1 MGVEET
7 VRGLGC
13 MAKGLGCLLVIGI
26 IWGGFHL
33 LCGLITIGI
42 VNLFFVAEKFYWDHQ
57 GVILSTIGVVVVL
70 VIANA
75 IGKNSE

>member
-1 MGVEET
+1 MGVRET

-13 MAKGLGCLLVIGI
+13 MAKGIGCLLVIGI
-26 IWGGFHL
+26 IWGGFYL
-33 LCGLITIGI
+33 LCGLFAMGAAS
-42 VNLFFVAEKFYWDHQ
+42 LFLVAEKFYWDHQ
-57 GVILSTIGVVVVL
+57 GIILSTIGVVIVL